1 MFNYSMMMSPMT
13 MGYGMN
19 QGNVHQSFKARYGV
33 GPDIWGEGARPD
45 YFECSYTPR
54 RALPE
59 PPQAN
64 GFFKR
69 IFNAWF
75 K

>member
-1 MFNYSMMMSPMT
+1 MYNYSMMMSPM

-19 QGNVHQSFKARYGV
+19 QGNVHQTFKARYGV

-54 RALPE
+54 RPIQE
-59 PPQAN
+59 PPRETN
-64 GFFKR
+64 TLKR
-69 IFNAWF
+69 WFNSWF